1 MFSSFRGFNDSARKK
16 RAARLDCSTLVQDV
30 QNLYHVLTYPVLLAD
45 DWADIHA
52 ALKQLAEC
60 VSGYAEHLR
69 AENDKQ
75 KQRQLALEPVRTPLQ
90 NFDVYEREA
99 TDKVSTIYLPL
110 DLAIGELE
118 EYNPI
123 HLDAK
128 FTPVDRRRRYEY
140 LRDLKLSVAVE
151 VFRYSRYGSLG
162 TMTFVWKLPADKKQC
177 STARSVAVIDS
188 IRSSIPLYH
197 IRSMRKEF
205 CALFGLVCKVSPLM
219 LNEIYRSLTGDAS
232 AIPNPEI
239 VSRLQTLLHSDALTD
254 SSVVVDLRELNE
266 GRPSQYTRFWELL
279 QEVLHEY
286 NEAAASD
293 RCHSHA
299 QIPIAMSI
307 PDLSQK
313 VQEKIPP
320 EEK

>member
-30 QNLYHVLTYPVLLAD
+30 QNLYHVLTYPVLQAD

-52 ALKQLAEC
+52 ALKQLAKC

-69 AENDKQ
+69 AENHKQ

-90 NFDVYEREA
+90 NCDVYKREA

-118 EYNPI
+118 EYDPI

-140 LRDLKLSVAVE
+140 LRDLKLSVAEE
-151 VFRYSRYGSLG
+151 VFRYSRS
-162 TMTFVWKLPADKKQC
+162 MTFVWKLPADKKQC
-177 STARSVAVIDS
+177 STARSVTVIDS
-188 IRSSIPLYH
+188 IHSSIPLYH
-197 IRSMRKEF
+197 TRSMRKEF

-232 AIPNPEI
+232 AIPNPKSL
-239 VSRLQTLLHSDALTD
+239 V
-254 SSVVVDLRELNE
+254 
-266 GRPSQYTRFWELL
+266 
-279 QEVLHEY
+279 
-286 NEAAASD
+286 ASKHF
-293 RCHSHA
+293 CTA
-299 QIPIAMSI
+299 TP
-307 PDLSQK
+307 
-313 VQEKIPP
+313 
-320 EEK
+320 